1 MVGWVPPVTCTIEW
15 SCTFVRAPI
24 RIRFTSPRTT
34 VWNQIDESS
43 PISTS
48 PTTTAPGAIQAV
60 AARRG
65 DFPSYARITDIVA
78 DASPRP
84 RGSQVDLRDPV
95 QPRLRLRLRR
105 RLGLGSKLGH
115 ATTPESELCPA
126 RVTRTETTE
135 PGGAAA
141 ARWTT
146 RFSGV
151 RPRTSP

>member
-60 AARRG
+60 GERRG
-65 DFPSYARITDIVA
+65 DFPSYARITDIGA

-84 RGSQVDLRDPV
+84 RGSQVGRP
-95 QPRLRLRLRR
+95 QT
-105 RLGLGSKLGH
+105 S
-115 ATTPESELCPA
+115 TPESELRPA
-126 RVTRTETTE
+126 RVTRAETTA
-135 PGGAAA
+135 PGGAEDAA
-141 ARWTT
+141 AATWTT

-151 RPRTSP
+151 